1 MPGVLLGEP
10 FAEEN
15 VPQMSAASTALYLR
29 SLAVWVGYLING
41 PRDLFVEGRPT
52 ATSVK
57 FINGP
62 IQLSIA
68 PAAGIGARLIKI
80 VVLSGEGPL
89 RSLGF
94 DDMPLFSRK
103 RIEL

>member
-29 SLAVWVGYLING
+29 SLAVWVAYLING
-41 PRDLFVEGRPT
+41 TRDLFVEGWPT

-57 FINGP
+57 LINGP
-62 IQLSIA
+62 I
-68 PAAGIGARLIKI
+68 
-80 VVLSGEGPL
+80 
-89 RSLGF
+89 
-94 DDMPLFSRK
+94 
-103 RIEL
+103 